1 MRGPGGGGGG
11 GDGGLGGG
19 LLHRPMESS
28 WNRDG
33 SAGLSGGG
41 LSGALGAKQAFE
53 QSRIADTLKLEA
65 QGDALLRA
73 LGAASKVS
81 DQAGGGGGGGG
92 RGRGGERLESESSRR
107 RQEEVTETIG
117 TYVGSFHDVDYESP
131 CFS

>member
-1 MRGPGGGGGG
+1 LRSSSSSGAGAHGSAAAVGVGLGTARMRGPGGGGGGGG

-53 QSRIADTLKLEA
+53 QSRVADTLKLEA

-81 DQAGGGGGGGG
+81 GQAGGG
-92 RGRGGERLESESSRR
+92 RR
-107 RQEEVTETIG
+107 K
-117 TYVGSFHDVDYESP
+117 
-131 CFS
+131 